1 MLDVRSAVKAAAL
14 ASVPLALCALLYAVP
29 ARGDD
34 PEPLVAKLRFEG
46 VEAFE
51 TRAVEER
58 METAAPSWKPWVPD
72 PSFDEQTLREDLD
85 RVVGFYRE
93 WGYYEAQAEYARA
106 VHIDPS
112 FALARNDLGLLL
124 YWQGKYDQAREQYE
138 KAVHADPSC
147 IEAHYNLAVL
157 CEEQGDAVR
166 ALTHYR
172 KAVRMDPIHACDA
185 T

>member
-14 ASVPLALCALLYAVP
+14 ASAPLALCALLYAVP

-58 METAAPSWKPWVPD
+58 METVAPSWKPWVPD

-93 WGYYEAQAEYARA
+93 WGYYEAQTEYELDWNQRRSKARILIRVHEGEPVRVAERSILLPEERWLTAPQR
-106 VHIDPS
+106 D
-112 FALARNDLGLLL
+112 ALLADL
-124 YWQGKYDQAREQYE
+124 
-138 KAVHADPSC
+138 P
-147 IEAHYNLAVL
+147 LA
-157 CEEQGDAVR
+157 E
-166 ALTHYR
+166 
-172 KAVRMDPIHACDA
+172 
-185 T
+185 